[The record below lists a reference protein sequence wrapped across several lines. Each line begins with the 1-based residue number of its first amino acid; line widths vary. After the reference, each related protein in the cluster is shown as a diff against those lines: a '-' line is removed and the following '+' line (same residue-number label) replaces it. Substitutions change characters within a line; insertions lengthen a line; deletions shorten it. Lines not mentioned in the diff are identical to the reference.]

1 MQVVLFDDQFR
12 QRLYPL
18 TYTRPIAELRIGI
31 LRIRQKWE
39 MVTGKEVGVKTTEM
53 LREKWPLEAPD
64 HAVYVNASYLPEED
78 FIAQLA
84 SLETGEAIVDEE
96 RLVAYCCS
104 KKDHFDTDNF
114 STLEIEG
121 NPQRILDVWD
131 LFTKNHQA
139 IADDHERIT
148 KGRVSQALPDYVT
161 AIHPER
167 IFIEEGAEVLPC
179 TLNATDGP
187 IYIGRKAT
195 VMEGCHVRGPMAV
208 CESATLK
215 MGAKIY
221 TGTTI
226 GPHSKVGGEVSNS
239 VITGYSNKAHDGFM
253 GNSVIGEWCN
263 IGADTNTSNLK
274 NNYASVKL
282 WNYHEERF
290 MPSGQQFC
298 GLIMGDHS
306 KCGINTMFNTGT
318 IVGVNANIY
327 GSGFPRNFIPSF
339 SWGGS
344 HGFKTYQLDKAM
356 EVADIVM
363 QRRKL
368 SLTREDRHILSR
380 IFEETR
386 KFRGKE

>member
-12 QRLYPL
+12 KNLYPL
-18 TYTRPIAELRIGI
+18 TYTRPIADLRIGI
-31 LRIRQKWE
+31 LKIYQKWE
-39 MVTGKEVGVKTTEM
+39 LITDNEVGRKTVEPLT
-53 LREKWPLEAPD
+53 EKWSLQAPD
-64 HAVYVNASYLPEED
+64 EAVYVNASYLPEAKFVE
-78 FIAQLA
+78 QVA

-104 KKDHFDTDNF
+104 KKDHFNTDNF
-114 STLEIEG
+114 STLELEG
-121 NPQRILDVWD
+121 SPQKIFNVWD
-131 LFTKNHQA
+131 LFTQNHRA
-139 IADDHERIT
+139 IQDDFDRIT
-148 KGRVSQALPDYVT
+148 KDRTSQKLPDYVT
-161 AIHPER
+161 CINPEK
-167 IFIEEGAEVLPC
+167 IFVEEGAEVLPC
-179 TLNATDGP
+179 TLNASDGP

-195 VMEGCHVRGPMAV
+195 VMEGCHLRGPLAV

-239 VITGYSNKAHDGFM
+239 VITGFSNKAHDGFM

-263 IGADTNTSNLK
+263 IGADTNMSNLK

-282 WNYHEERF
+282 WNYQEERF
-290 MPSGQQFC
+290 TPTGQQFC

-318 IVGVNANIY
+318 IVGVSANIY

-344 HGFKTYQLDKAM
+344 HGFKTYQLDKAL

-363 QRRKL
+363 KRRNL
-368 SLTREDRHILSR
+368 SLSKADHHILTT
-380 IFEETR
+380 IFDETKKYR
-386 KFRGKE
+386 